1 MSRLVERQGNA
12 LDYVT
17 DSKPLVHC
25 ISADYALGAGIAKQV
40 VKKYNIL
47 SDLRSVGTGVY
58 PDCIKTGNIINM
70 VTKKYCWM
78 KPTYETFVGALLK
91 VKDICKENNIN
102 HVVMPRIGCGLDRLN
117 WNQCREYIENYL
129 VREGIDVDV
138 YYL

>member
-91 VKDICKENNIN
+91 VKNVCKENNIKLFIIKYN
-102 HVVMPRIGCGLDRLN
+102 ETKLERI
-117 WNQCREYIENYL
+117 
-129 VREGIDVDV
+129 
-138 YYL
+138 